1 VRKIVLLAVVV
12 GVAAA
17 ASLIAYALVSSWLV
31 RNVGVVKAVGVAV
44 YWDEACTR
52 PCSEINWGNLTLGE
66 TKNVTVY
73 VRNEGN
79 VPITLNMHT
88 ENWNPPTAAEH
99 LTLTWN
105 YSGEVLQPR
114 DLVPVAFSL
123 SVDSQAF
130 GFSSFSFEIWVV
142 AQNL

>member
-1 VRKIVLLAVVV
+1 ML

-17 ASLIAYALVSSWLV
+17 SVIVYALFSSWVV

-44 YWDEACTR
+44 YWDADCTK
-52 PCSEINWGNLTLGE
+52 PVSEIDWGNLSLGE
-66 TKNVTVY
+66 SKAEILF

-88 ENWNPPTAAEH
+88 EKWSPPEAAEH

-105 YSGEVLQPR
+105 YSGETLQPW
-114 DLVPVAFSL
+114 DLVPVAFTL
-123 SVDSQAF
+123 SVDYQAF
-130 GFSSFSFEIWVV
+130 SFSSFSFEIWVV

>member
-17 ASLIAYALVSSWLV
+17 SLIAYALMASWLV

-44 YWDEACTR
+44 YWDADCTR

-79 VPITLNMHT
+79 VPISLNMHT
-88 ENWNPPTAAEH
+88 ENWSPPTAAEH

-105 YSGEVLQPR
+105 YSGEVLQPKQTVS
-114 DLVPVAFSL
+114 LCFTL

-142 AQNL
+142 AESV

>member
-17 ASLIAYALVSSWLV
+17 SLIAYALVASWLI
-31 RNVGVVKAVGVAV
+31 RNVGVVKAVGVGV
-44 YWDEACTR
+44 YWDEACTQ

-66 TKNVTVY
+66 SKTVTLFVH
-73 VRNEGN
+73 NEGN

-105 YSGEVLQPR
+105 YSGEVLQPKQTVS
-114 DLVPVAFSL
+114 LCFTL
-123 SVDSQAF
+123 SVDSQALS
-130 GFSSFSFEIWVV
+130 FSSFSFEIWVV
-142 AQNL
+142 AGSV